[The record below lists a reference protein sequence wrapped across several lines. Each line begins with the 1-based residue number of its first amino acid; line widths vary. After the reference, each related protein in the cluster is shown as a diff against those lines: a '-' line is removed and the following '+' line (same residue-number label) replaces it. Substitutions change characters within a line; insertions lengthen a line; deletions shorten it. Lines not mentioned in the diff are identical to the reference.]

1 MNQLLSTNHE
11 IYKSFGDG
19 WEVKGVF
26 QNLTSRC
33 AIEMK
38 TRQYN
43 RKFTKDH

>member
-26 QNLTSRC
+26 QNRLTKSN
-33 AIEMK
+33 IKMGYWNENK
-38 TRQYN
+38 TV
-43 RKFTKDH
+43 